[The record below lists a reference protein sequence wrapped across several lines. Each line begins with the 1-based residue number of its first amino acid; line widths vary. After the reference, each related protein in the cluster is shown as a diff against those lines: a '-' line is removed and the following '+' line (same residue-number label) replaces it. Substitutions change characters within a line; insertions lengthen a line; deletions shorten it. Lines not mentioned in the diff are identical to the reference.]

1 MVEVPRTGY
10 LRKLGTHMAITGPG
24 SHTGLSPRAVLRI
37 FLYAMAWDGLVCDLV
52 KGSAYCGLTQS

>member
-24 SHTGLSPRAVLRI
+24 IFPRAVLRI
-37 FLYAMAWDGLVCDLV
+37 FLYATIWDGLVCDLV